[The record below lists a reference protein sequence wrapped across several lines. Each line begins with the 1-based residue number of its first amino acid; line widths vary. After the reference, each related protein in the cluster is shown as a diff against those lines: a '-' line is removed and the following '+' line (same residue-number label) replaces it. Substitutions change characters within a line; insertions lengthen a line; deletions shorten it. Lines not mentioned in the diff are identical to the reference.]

1 MSRPIPLLLTGAFA
15 WTPEEIRELES
26 FGFRAAFIQDERC
39 SIDGDL
45 SDLAGL
51 DHLDV
56 AAFEAVV
63 CNGLFLHNDIRRFE
77 SLRFIQLTSAG
88 LDRVPLDYIREKG
101 IRLSNVG
108 DAYATPM
115 AEWALMVTLELL
127 KQAQRF
133 HRQQDERRWEKL
145 RDIGELAGMTACIV
159 GMGNVGR
166 RIAGRLKAF
175 EVTVIGVTRT
185 GQAPSSDCRLA
196 DRWASMNELDE
207 VLPESDLIFLALPLT
222 DETRHLMDARRLARV
237 KPGALLIN
245 AARGALLDEQAL
257 SEALQSGLLGGA
269 ALDVFEKEPLPAD
282 SPLWTMENV
291 IVTPHISFVS
301 QKNHARLF
309 RLIRDNLRL
318 FAESRLGK
326 EFPP

>member
-15 WTPEEIRELES
+15 YTPEEIRELEAL
-26 FGFRAAFIQDERC
+26 GFQAVFLQDERQT
-39 SIDGDL
+39 IDGDL
-45 SDLAGL
+45 CDTATIEGAALAS
-51 DHLDV
+51 
-56 AAFEAVV
+56 FEAVV

-77 SLRFIQLTSAG
+77 ALRFIQLTSAG

-115 AEWALMVTLELL
+115 AEWALMTALELL
-127 KQAQRF
+127 KEARRF
-133 HRQQDERRWEKL
+133 HDQQRERRWEKI
-145 RDIGELAGMTACIV
+145 RDIGELSGMTACIL
-159 GMGNVGR
+159 GMGNVGQ

-175 EVTVIGVTRT
+175 DVTVIGVNRT
-185 GQAPSSDCRLA
+185 GRPQDGARA
-196 DRWASMNELDE
+196 DQWASMNELDA
-207 VLPESDLIFLALPLT
+207 VLAASDLIFLALPLT
-222 DETRHLMDARRLARV
+222 DETHHLMDARRLARV

-245 AARGALLDEQAL
+245 AARGAILDEQAL
-257 SEALQSGLLGGA
+257 SGVLQSGLLGGA

-282 SPLWTMENV
+282 SPLWAMENV
-291 IVTPHISFVS
+291 IVTPHISFIS
-301 QKNHARLF
+301 RKNHGRLF